1 MNIHEYQGKELLA
14 AKGVPIPGGRV
25 AHTPE
30 EAGEIAAELG
40 KKVAVKAQVH
50 VGGRGKAGGIKL
62 AENSAEAVEKARQI
76 IGMDIKGLTVGKV
89 LVEEAIDIDKEYYL
103 GITLDRDRGTHVI
116 MFSTMGGVDIE
127 EVAETHPEAIVK
139 VHVSPQRGLLDYH
152 VRKVGFAF
160 ELDKQQRKD
169 LTVMLRSLYSV
180 YIENDCTLA
189 EVNPLVITSDG
200 RMLAA
205 DAKINFDA
213 NALYRHPELLELR
226 EIAEED
232 PLEQKAQ
239 EKGLAYVR
247 LDGEVGIIGN
257 GAGLVMATLDEVN
270 RVGGK
275 PANFLDVG
283 GGATA
288 KLVTESL
295 SLVLSDSNVRGVL
308 FNIFG
313 GITRGDEVAKG
324 IVEGT
329 KALKTDKPIVIR
341 LSGTNEEEGR
351 KILSEAGMETAGT
364 MEEAAKKIVAL
375 TRN

>member
-14 AKGVPIPGGRV
+14 KMGVPIPGGKV
-25 AHTPE
+25 AQTPK
-30 EAGEIAAELG
+30 EAGEIAERLG
-40 KKVAVKAQVH
+40 KPVAVKAQVH

-62 AENSAEAVEKARQI
+62 AANRAEAEARAQEI

-89 LVEEAIDIDKEYYL
+89 LVEEAIEIDKEYYL
-103 GITLDRDRGTHVI
+103 GITLDRDRGAHVI

-139 VHVSPQRGLLDYH
+139 VHVSPQRGLLDH
-152 VRKVGFAF
+152 HIRRVAFAF
-160 ELDKQQRKD
+160 DLDKQQRKD
-169 LTVMLRSLYSV
+169 LTVMLKTLFAMYL
-180 YIENDCTLA
+180 ENDCTLA
-189 EVNPLVITSDG
+189 EINPLVVTKDG

-205 DAKINFDA
+205 DAKVNFDE
-213 NALYRHPELLELR
+213 NALFRHPELVALKELT
-226 EIAEED
+226 EED
-232 PLEQKAQ
+232 PLERKAQ

-288 KLVTESL
+288 KVVTESL
-295 SLVLSDSNVRGVL
+295 DLVLSDENVKGVL

-329 KALKTDKPIVIR
+329 KVLNTDKPIVIR

-351 KILSEAGMETAGT
+351 KILSEAGMETAAT